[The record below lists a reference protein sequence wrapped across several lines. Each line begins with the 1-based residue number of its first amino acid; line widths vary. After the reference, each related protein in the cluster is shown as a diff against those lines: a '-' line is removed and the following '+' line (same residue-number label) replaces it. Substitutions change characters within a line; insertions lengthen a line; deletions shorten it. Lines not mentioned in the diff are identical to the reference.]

1 MFVAAAI
8 WTTRCS
14 MRSALR
20 QALTDLAHLRVAR
33 AQALLHQF
41 GPRFR
46 RVCSERFVRGA
57 TLFLRW
63 PREKRIA
70 KESMQARKRLRLG
83 QLTEGFDGL
92 EAETTSP
99 AECIASAE
107 NVQQRIDSLLDA
119 VVSYQSDGH
128 LGELRIAGMDRLVQ
142 ERAGNGGL
150 QGDQRLD
157 CFQS

>member
-1 MFVAAAI
+1 
-8 WTTRCS
+8 
-14 MRSALR
+14 
-20 QALTDLAHLRVAR
+20 
-33 AQALLHQF
+33 
-41 GPRFR
+41 
-46 RVCSERFVRGA
+46 
-57 TLFLRW
+57 FLRW
-63 PREKRIA
+63 PRAKRIA

-157 CFQS
+157 CFQPNAKVRMMRAASDLRQGVAIVHPAEKQDHVPHDVPARIGKETRRLRDDDAAQQRG